1 MIRRVTDQS
10 RGCGHS
16 VREVSCRLSSLASCG
31 PHTDNVLCSRP
42 GHYWQQ
48 SRAPP
53 PPPRLINPQCHK
65 RPPPPPRALRRLH
78 HVWFKII
85 PTIEFRYRLVLKLPN
100 QLAKYLTIEED
111 LCAAICT
118 MGNNFGMVERNILG
132 PVALSFAQIKSGLV
146 KLRSPTFNIKTYF
159 PSIAERTSWSSTMR

>member
-1 MIRRVTDQS
+1 MTRRVTDQS
-10 RGCGHS
+10 RCSGHC
-16 VREVSCRLSSLASCG
+16 VREVAWGVVGTRELWIAHRQRALLA
-31 PHTDNVLCSRP
+31 P
-42 GHYWQQ
+42 GTLLATIA
-48 SRAPP
+48 RAPAT

-118 MGNNFGMVERNILG
+118 MGNNFGMVERNI
-132 PVALSFAQIKSGLV
+132 PRPCSVEFC
-146 KLRSPTFNIKTYF
+146 TN
-159 PSIAERTSWSSTMR
+159 

>member
-1 MIRRVTDQS
+1 MSRRVTDQS
-10 RGCGHS
+10 RCSGHC
-16 VREVSCRLSSLASCG
+16 VREVSSALASCG
-31 PHTDNVLCSRP
+31 SRTDNVLCSRP

-53 PPPRLINPQCHK
+53 PPQPPRLINPQCHK

-118 MGNNFGMVERNILG
+118 MGNNFGMVERNI
-132 PVALSFAQIKSGLV
+132 PRPCSVEFC
-146 KLRSPTFNIKTYF
+146 TN
-159 PSIAERTSWSSTMR
+159 